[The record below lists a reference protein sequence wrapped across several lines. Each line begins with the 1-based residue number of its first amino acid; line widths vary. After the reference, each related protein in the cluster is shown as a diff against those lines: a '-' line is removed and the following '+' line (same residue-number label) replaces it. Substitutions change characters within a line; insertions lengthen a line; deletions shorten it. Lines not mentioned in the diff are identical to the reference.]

1 MQKSLLTLIIILYTS
16 CANIVAPSGGKK
28 DIDPPKIKSITI
40 VKNDK
45 NSLDNLILFEFDEN
59 IQLNNWDEN
68 FYISPI
74 VKNSQKKIKGKFLNL
89 SIKDTLHKNKSYNI
103 SLDKCIKDINEG
115 NILDSLSFIYND
127 NNLEHTA
134 LSGVLKDAFTL
145 EYLENCWIMLF
156 DEQIEDSL
164 LIKSTPKYISK
175 TDKSGRFHFPN
186 LMNENYKILA
196 LSGFDLIF
204 NTDEKIAF
212 SNRKINTLND
222 TFISLLAFKENI
234 EKEKIDSSLLYI
246 KKDTLIVRREKLG
259 LGQLEIITEINS
271 SSIFQLLQKNKVI
284 SEHYFDQKPFLIK
297 SIEPGKYQLKYILDR
312 NKDKIWNTGNLQKRI
327 QPETV
332 FNYQSEILIRS
343 NWDLELEWIIKE

>member
-1 MQKSLLTLIIILYTS
+1 MQKLLLTLVIILYS
-16 CANIVAPSGGKK
+16 NCANIVAPTGGKR
-28 DIDPPKIKSITI
+28 DIYPPKIKNITI

-45 NSLDNLILFEFDEN
+45 KSLDNVILFEFDEN

-74 VKNSQKKIKGKFLNL
+74 IKNSQKKIKGKLLYL

-103 SLDKCIKDINEG
+103 SLSKCIKDINEG
-115 NILDSLSFIYND
+115 NVLDSLCYIYNE
-127 NNLEHTA
+127 NNIDHTVIN
-134 LSGVLKDAFTL
+134 GVLKDSYTL

-156 DEQIEDSL
+156 DEKIEDSL

-175 TDKSGRFHFPN
+175 TDKIGRFHFPN
-186 LMNENYKILA
+186 LINKNYKILA
-196 LSGFDLIF
+196 LSGFDFIF

-212 SNRKINTLND
+212 LNRKINTVND

-234 EKEKIDSSLLYI
+234 ENETIDSNLYI
-246 KKDTLIVRREKLG
+246 KKDSLIERKESVG
-259 LGQLEIITEINS
+259 LGQLEIITELNS
-271 SSIFQLLQKNKVI
+271 SSIFQLLQKNKVV

-297 SIEPGKYQLKYILDR
+297 SIEPGKYQLKYIEDR
-312 NKDKIWNTGNLQKRI
+312 NEDKIWNTGNLQKQI
-327 QPETV
+327 QPEKV

-343 NWDLELEWIIKE
+343 NWDLEIEWIIKE